1 MPKPS
6 TLAVESLIGY
16 LNACG
21 GCDMF
26 ELWAENG
33 QPDLTAARRLA
44 EELRQMLGP
53 NLGVV
58 ANVEQKFNRVTLGLI
73 LETAR
78 I

>member
-6 TLAVESLIGY
+6 TLAVESLISY

-21 GCDMF
+21 GSDMF

-33 QPDLTAARRLA
+33 QPDLPAARQLA

-58 ANVEQKFNRVTLGLI
+58 ATVEQKFNRVTLGLI

>member
-6 TLAVESLIGY
+6 TLAVESLISY

-21 GCDMF
+21 GSDMF
-26 ELWAENG
+26 ELWTENG
-33 QPDLTAARRLA
+33 QPDLPAARRMA
-44 EELRQMLGP
+44 EDLRHMLGP

-58 ANVEQKFNRVTLGLI
+58 ANVAQKFNRVTLGLI
-73 LETAR
+73 LESAR